1 MREMNLEIEENG
13 GDEREVLC
21 VPNEREIRKGIQSG
35 RKGVAREWKREEGW
49 GGGRKGGRE
58 TSCLYIHIQ
67 VYFRMCVFVCVCVH
81 VCVYTLCALHRSPVK
96 TVGPRSICVAVIP
109 IKSIS
114 RHRRDKSFSDSLAHA
129 RRVTRAETRA

>member
-35 RKGVAREWKREEGW
+35 RKGVAREWKRGEGW

-67 VYFRMCVFVCVCVH
+67 SLLSHVRVRVRVCARVCVH
-81 VCVYTLCALHRSPVK
+81 VVCSA
-96 TVGPRSICVAVIP
+96 
-109 IKSIS
+109 
-114 RHRRDKSFSDSLAHA
+114 
-129 RRVTRAETRA
+129 